1 MCSRRPR
8 SQSVREESS
17 CGLIGGVAVVATGL
31 PGGRSRKRMKAS
43 TPIAS
48 VTIPSACYTE
58 REHHIEIARA
68 LLAKGNERLVLGRAV
83 PSIERVHVG
92 KFDDHNASTA
102 CQTSGRDLSDVP
114 EGMDTECSTTA
125 SIYIRDVDGW
135 TEERSRCGSRTNFFQ
150 ARLGPDRLLETR
162 CIQP

>member
-1 MCSRRPR
+1 
-8 SQSVREESS
+8 
-17 CGLIGGVAVVATGL
+17 
-31 PGGRSRKRMKAS
+31 MKAS

-92 KFDDHNASTA
+92 KLDDDDPFRFPMPAL
-102 CQTSGRDLSDVP
+102 GLK
-114 EGMDTECSTTA
+114 
-125 SIYIRDVDGW
+125 W
-135 TEERSRCGSRTNFFQ
+135 TPDF
-150 ARLGPDRLLETR
+150 GPAA
-162 CIQP
+162 